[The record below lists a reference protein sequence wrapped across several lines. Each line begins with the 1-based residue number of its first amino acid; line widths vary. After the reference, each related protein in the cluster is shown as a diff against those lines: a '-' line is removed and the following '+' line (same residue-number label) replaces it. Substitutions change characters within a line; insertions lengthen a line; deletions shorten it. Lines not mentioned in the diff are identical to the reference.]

1 MKDYSTKYPKS
12 IDDRIFFQDVCID
25 KLDIMDKYQRMIKSG
40 AYSSASDYIN
50 KANVS
55 FYGAFLL
62 NMLEVRLIAI
72 ENYVVYVMEKPDI
85 VAYTDTEPTD
95 VPVGYCWT

>member
-25 KLDIMDKYQRMIKSG
+25 KLDIMETYQRMIKAGS
-40 AYSSASDYIN
+40 YSSASDYIN

-72 ENYVVYVMEKPDI
+72 ENYVVYEMEKPDI
-85 VAYTDTEPTD
+85 VTYTDTEPTD